1 MKDTEISTL
10 DFTLPEAS
18 SSGNEESIKLKTLP
32 SNIKDLL
39 NQATT
44 EVEAAIRNLEQA
56 LESDLVKDPSWQD
69 PCWQLLAYLYL
80 GTNRMDDF
88 SSLDRRHEET
98 FGAPIFIN
106 IPQEKLQLDSDRVVF
121 EMPQKIVCGS
131 LPDITSVQ
139 EACASSKGAML
150 DFSRV
155 HGADTSGLKELVK
168 FFSQLPHDQTKPEVA
183 AIDRFISSLG
193 KAADDTAGTQEMW
206 SMLFEYKRFCN
217 DIDAFDELAIKFAVR
232 FGISPPSW

>member
-1 MKDTEISTL
+1 MKDTEILTL
-10 DFTLPEAS
+10 DFTVPEAS
-18 SSGNEESIKLKTLP
+18 SSDAEESVKPETLP
-32 SNIKDLL
+32 SNIGDLL
-39 NQATT
+39 NQASA
-44 EVEAAIRNLEQA
+44 EVESAIRNLELA
-56 LESDLVKDPSWQD
+56 LESGLVDESI
-69 PCWQLLAYLYL
+69 WQLLAYLYL
-80 GTNRMDDF
+80 GTSRMDNF

-98 FGAPIFIN
+98 FGAPISAD
-106 IPQEKLQLDSDRVVF
+106 IPQQKMQLDSDRVVF

-131 LPDITSVQ
+131 LPDIASVQ
-139 EACASSKGAML
+139 EACASSKGAIL

-155 HGADTSGLKELVK
+155 HGADTSGLKELVE
-168 FFSQLPHDQTKPEVA
+168 FFSQLPHDQTKPEMT

-193 KAADDTAGTQEMW
+193 KAADDVAGTQEMW

>member
-1 MKDTEISTL
+1 MKDAEISTL

-32 SNIKDLL
+32 SNIRDLL

-56 LESDLVKDPSWQD
+56 LESDLIEDT
-69 PCWQLLAYLYL
+69 CWQLLAYLYL
-80 GTNRMDDF
+80 GANRMDDF
-88 SSLDRRHEET
+88 SSLDRRYEET
-98 FGAPIFIN
+98 FGAPIFVN
-106 IPQEKLQLDSDRVVF
+106 IPQERSQLNPDRVIF
-121 EMPQKIVCGS
+121 KMPQKIVSGS

-139 EACASSKGAML
+139 ETCASSKVAVL

-155 HGADTSGLKELVK
+155 HGADTNGLKELVEL
-168 FFSQLPHDQTKPEVA
+168 FSQLPHDQTKPEMV

-193 KAADDTAGTQEMW
+193 KAADDTTGTQEMW

-217 DIDAFDELAIKFAVR
+217 DIDAFDDLAIKFATR
-232 FGISPPSW
+232 FDISPPSW

>member
-1 MKDTEISTL
+1 MKDTEILTL
-10 DFTLPEAS
+10 DFTAPEAS
-18 SSGNEESIKLKTLP
+18 SSGTEESVKPETSS
-32 SNIKDLL
+32 SNIEDLL
-39 NQATT
+39 NQTNT
-44 EVEAAIRNLEQA
+44 DVERAIRNLELA
-56 LESDLVKDPSWQD
+56 LESGLIDEDI
-69 PCWQLLAYLYL
+69 WQLLAYLYM
-80 GTNRMDDF
+80 GTGQIDNF

-98 FGAPIFIN
+98 FGAPILVSS
-106 IPQEKLQLDSDRVVF
+106 PQQKMQLDSDRVVF

-131 LPDITSVQ
+131 LPDIASVQ
-139 EACASSKGAML
+139 EACASSKGAIL

-155 HGADTSGLKELVK
+155 HGADTNGLEELIK
-168 FFSQLPHDQTKPEVA
+168 FFSQLPHDQTKPEMV

-193 KAADDTAGTQEMW
+193 KAAEDTAGTQEMW